1 MRRLSI
7 SVLVLLTALAC
18 HKKETTASSPD
29 SSSTTATN
37 ATTATTA
44 ATATATTSSTATT
57 AAGTAG
63 QPSLISFSAGALVVK
78 KPQEYSDSWSAL
90 YMTDEDPA
98 TGWATPKG
106 SIGEQ
111 SFVLGL
117 AEKTEL
123 ARGANLA

>member
-7 SVLVLLTALAC
+7 SVLVLVAVLAC
-18 HKKETTASSPD
+18 HKKESAPPPVDRSP
-29 SSSTTATN
+29 TATSSV
-37 ATTATTA
+37 TTA
-44 ATATATTSSTATT
+44 ATATAITSSGSATG
-57 AAGTAG
+57 AAAAG

-78 KPQEYSDSWSAL
+78 KPQEYNDSWSAL

-111 SFVLGL
+111 SFVLG
-117 AEKTEL
+117 
-123 ARGANLA
+123 